1 MSKLTALQS
10 ISNLDLPLVLFPNN
24 PDAVQQFSDKL
35 ANKITTDFLV
45 EHGKSLLSAQEEHQL
60 SLLTTAESK
69 TNLIFEFIKAK
80 NPLLEAIF
88 INQVLETK
96 AQIVS
101 SILGLSD
108 NDKFPSSESEL
119 ISQLQAKTK
128 DLSPN
133 QIFALIS

>member
-1 MSKLTALQS
+1 MSKLAALQS
-10 ISNLDLPLVLFPNN
+10 ISNLDLPLILFPND
-24 PDAVQQFSDKL
+24 PDALQQFSDKL

-45 EHGKSLLSAQEEHQL
+45 EHGKSLLSTQEEHQL
-60 SLLTTAESK
+60 SLLTSAESK

-96 AQIVS
+96 AQIIS
-101 SILGLSD
+101 HILDLSD
-108 NDKFPSSESEL
+108 KDKFPTNESEL

-133 QIFALIS
+133 QIFALIF

>member
-1 MSKLTALQS
+1 MSKLAALQS
-10 ISNLDLPLVLFPNN
+10 ISSLDLPLVLFPND
-24 PDAVQQFSDKL
+24 PDALQQFSDKL

-45 EHGKSLLSAQEEHQL
+45 EHGKSLLSTQEEHQL
-60 SLLTTAESK
+60 SLLTSAESK

-96 AQIVS
+96 AQIIS

-108 NDKFPSSESEL
+108 NDEFPTSESEL
-119 ISQLQAKTK
+119 VSQLQTK
-128 DLSPN
+128 INNLTKEQLFDL
-133 QIFALIS
+133 IK